1 VTVTR
6 PDPSAEE
13 LAFVLRSLEDLDAE
27 HAAGALSDQRY
38 QRLRAEYTA
47 RAADLARA
55 ADPARAAGRRRPRKH
70 DRRRHRPLAGNRRR
84 LVAVVAAVAL
94 AGLGVTG
101 GLGLLGGPGRSGT
114 ATSGAS
120 AAAASLDATVAA
132 LRRTVAENPRNA
144 GAHDA
149 LANALART
157 GDLPGA
163 LKEFD
168 AAVSVDPNDAVA
180 LAYSGWIAL
189 LAGSPGK
196 ALERLS
202 RAEAAAPGYPDA
214 HAFRGIALLRAG
226 DDPAEARAELQR
238 YLQLAPDGPM
248 TQQVR
253 DVLSRLGGQP

>member
-1 VTVTR
+1 
-6 PDPSAEE
+6 
-13 LAFVLRSLEDLDAE
+13 
-27 HAAGALSDQRY
+27 
-38 QRLRAEYTA
+38 
-47 RAADLARA
+47 
-55 ADPARAAGRRRPRKH
+55 
-70 DRRRHRPLAGNRRR
+70 
-84 LVAVVAAVAL
+84 VVAAVAL

-101 GLGLLGGPGRSGT
+101 GFGLLGGPGTSGT
-114 ATSGAS
+114 ATTAGAG
-120 AAAASLDATVAA
+120 AASLDPTVAG
-132 LRRTVAENPRNA
+132 LRRTVAEDPRNA

-149 LANALART
+149 LANALAQT

-163 LKEFD
+163 LEEFD
-168 AAVSVDPNDAVA
+168 AAVAVDPDDAVA